1 MRDTSWHP
9 TGSGT
14 GSSTRNRRRSFRE
27 DIRRARRL
35 LQDISGQPIA
45 AFRAPSFSITRET
58 PWAHEILVEEGH
70 EIDSSIFPIH
80 HDRYGVPGASP
91 CIHQVETPKGT
102 LWEFPP
108 PVRQWGKFHLP
119 VGGGGYFRLY
129 PLWWTKRCLR
139 QVNRAEA
146 RPFVLYVHPW
156 EIDPEQPIVHGVS
169 LRSRF
174 RHRVN
179 LRRTESRL
187 DNLLS
192 SFRFASISE
201 VLAAHVNG
209 AMETTSQNVREAVVP
224 SRKSQ

>member
-1 MRDTSWHP
+1 MKSTAA
-9 TGSGT
+9 
-14 GSSTRNRRRSFRE
+14 SS
-27 DIRRARRL
+27 
-35 LQDISGQPIA
+35 
-45 AFRAPSFSITRET
+45 
-58 PWAHEILVEEGH
+58 
-70 EIDSSIFPIH
+70 PIH

-156 EIDPEQPIVHGVS
+156 EIDPEQPIVHGCFATVPFS
-169 LRSRF
+169 ASRQSAK
-174 RHRVN
+174 N
-179 LRRTESRL
+179 G
-187 DNLLS
+187 
-192 SFRFASISE
+192 I
-201 VLAAHVNG
+201 LAW
-209 AMETTSQNVREAVVP
+209 TTS
-224 SRKSQ
+224 